1 MKKTLYLLLT
11 AFVLAGAGATT
22 ASATSPATALSR
34 ADYRQGGYDVSH
46 EIGIDP
52 SDQNKYN
59 LYLMGEANKAEAI
72 HAGDQSQ
79 IDYWQGWLDALGPV
93 VIPYPF

>member
-1 MKKTLYLLLT
+1 MKKTMYVLLT

-22 ASATSPATALSR
+22 VSAASPATALSR
-34 ADYRQGGYDVSH
+34 ADYRQGGYDVSY
-46 EIGIDP
+46 EIVRDP

-59 LYLMGEANKAEAI
+59 LYLMGKANEEEAL

-79 IDYWQGWLDALGPV
+79 IDYWQGWLDTLGPV